1 MTTISPWIWLAL
13 LFFFL
18 LTCLHAA
25 SLRRLIPWS
34 FQTHLWIMGGLW
46 NLWNAGI
53 VLLVIFLPATT
64 AFPTGLRIA
73 GMALVFLGL
82 ILNIWHRML
91 LGRERFMGGR
101 CFERKY
107 DTRMNGGLY
116 RYLQNPVYDSIIVT
130 FIGLAIWREN
140 FEFLLLALAA
150 FLFLN
155 IFIGRIEG
163 IPRNPHSSPH
173 SP

>member
-1 MTTISPWIWLAL
+1 M
-13 LFFFL
+13 
-18 LTCLHAA
+18 
-25 SLRRLIPWS
+25 IPWP
-34 FQTHLWIMGGLW
+34 FHMHLWIMRGLW

-73 GMALVFLGL
+73 GMALVLLGL

-107 DTRMNGGLY
+107 DTRTNGGLY
-116 RYLQNPVYDSIIVT
+116 RYLQNPIYDGIIMT

-140 FEFLLLALAA
+140 SGFLLLAVAT

-155 IFIGRIEG
+155 VFIGIIEG
-163 IPRNPHSSPH
+163 SPSSSSPH
-173 SP
+173 TK